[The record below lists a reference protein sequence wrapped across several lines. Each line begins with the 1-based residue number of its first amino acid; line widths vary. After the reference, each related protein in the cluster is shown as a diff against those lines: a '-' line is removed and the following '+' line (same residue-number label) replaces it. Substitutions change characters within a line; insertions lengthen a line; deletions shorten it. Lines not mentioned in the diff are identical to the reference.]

1 MERMLR
7 YISGT
12 IDKGLIYSHNSVT
25 PADQRRHVI
34 ISMFSDSDWAGDIKV
49 SKNPKHRSR
58 VGYLIKFDS
67 CSVHWSSKFRTTGG
81 VENGNTE
88 IDLSSQAAE
97 IGALSEGCRRL
108 IWLKR
113 TFSSAGFEVPMCDVY
128 EDNQAAIRFVQG
140 QTLTE
145 RTRHIHREDSAI
157 RELQRNK
164 EINIQYINTAYNLAD
179 FFTKILP
186 MTTFRN
192 FRDSTEGPRGSPRTR
207 RIGDYRAKIEDLHA
221 ESGGITCGI

>member
-1 MERMLR
+1 
-7 YISGT
+7 
-12 IDKGLIYSHNSVT
+12 
-25 PADQRRHVI
+25 
-34 ISMFSDSDWAGDIKV
+34 
-49 SKNPKHRSR
+49 
-58 VGYLIKFDS
+58 
-67 CSVHWSSKFRTTGG
+67 
-81 VENGNTE
+81 
-88 IDLSSQAAE
+88 
-97 IGALSEGCRRL
+97 
-108 IWLKR
+108 
-113 TFSSAGFEVPMCDVY
+113 MCDVY

-192 FRDSTEGPRGSPRTR
+192 FRDSIMG
-207 RIGDYRAKIEDLHA
+207 L
-221 ESGGITCGI
+221 